1 MGGRQAGSAP
11 LNRRARN
18 VDEYIDLAAEEL
30 QGKPRGIRA
39 TIREAAPDAKEG
51 INYMIPAYTL
61 NGPLVLFGLQPKHIR
76 LYLLPPLIAQH
87 SKDLGGYETN
97 VSNSHSPGQKGPRAA
112 HQEARQGGHEE

>member
-1 MGGRQAGSAP
+1 LGGRQAGSAP

-61 NGPLVLFGLQPKHIR
+61 NGPWCSSAFSRSTSGSIC
-76 LYLLPPLIAQH
+76 
-87 SKDLGGYETN
+87 
-97 VSNSHSPGQKGPRAA
+97 
-112 HQEARQGGHEE
+112 ARR